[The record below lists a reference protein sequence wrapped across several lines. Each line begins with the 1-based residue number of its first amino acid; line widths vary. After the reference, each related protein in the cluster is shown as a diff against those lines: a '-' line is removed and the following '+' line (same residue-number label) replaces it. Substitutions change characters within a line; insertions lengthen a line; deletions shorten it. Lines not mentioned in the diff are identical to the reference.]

1 MRSRGLKVTRITL
14 MVGWTL
20 LIACLSAS
28 GAVYKWVDC
37 NGQVHFT
44 DRISNV
50 PLTFRSQVDS
60 SSHLPAPPCQLK
72 AQPAIDSQQAQ
83 PSHHIVPFNLTHGVL
98 FVDVLINGTVR
109 LPMLIDTGASYT
121 IIPAGTARQ
130 LGLSWQISEYIPIR
144 AVGQTFQAPLT
155 RVASLAIGNA
165 TRHNEPVIV
174 YGNGL
179 DQPQTGILGM
189 SFLRHFAFTID
200 VTTQRIVLTP
210 LAAPP

>member
-1 MRSRGLKVTRITL
+1 MRIFL
-14 MVGWTL
+14 MVGWIL

-37 NGQVHFT
+37 DGQVHFT

-50 PLTFRSQVDS
+50 PLTFRFQVDPRS
-60 SSHLPAPPCQLK
+60 PLTELPCQQT
-72 AQPAIDSQQAQ
+72 AQPTIDSQQAQ
-83 PSHHIVPFNLTHGVL
+83 PSRHIVPCNLTHGVL
-98 FVDVLINGTVR
+98 FVDALINGTVR

-144 AVGQTFQAPLT
+144 AVGQIFQAPLT
-155 RVASLAIGNA
+155 QVASLTIGNA
-165 TRHNEPVIV
+165 TRHNVPVIV
-174 YGNGL
+174 YGDNL
-179 DQPQTGILGM
+179 SQPQTGILGM

-200 VTTQRIVLTP
+200 VTTQQIVLTP
-210 LAAPP
+210 LTVQP